1 MNRLLLAATLAV
13 MLPAAAVPM
22 LVAPAVAA
30 VTVTELGDM
39 SIFQTIVADTLDI
52 AATGDLV
59 AAETRITNFETAWD
73 AAAAALRPLSTDKWT
88 FIDHAA
94 DAAIEGL
101 RASLP
106 DAAKVTPALKA
117 LLAALENPGGTAAA
131 MPAGAAAPFAV
142 TNADG
147 SPVPCEVTLKELRTV
162 LAATSPAEADKAKLD
177 ELQNKGIE
185 RCNADDD
192 KRADGFFS
200 QALAI
205 LGH

>member
-1 MNRLLLAATLAV
+1 MNRLLLAVAMAV
-13 MLPAAAVPM
+13 MLPASAFTVLATPSFAAV
-22 LVAPAVAA
+22 V
-30 VTVTELGDM
+30 VTELGDM
-39 SIFQTIVADTLDI
+39 SNFQTIVADTIDI
-52 AATGDLV
+52 ATTGDLA
-59 AAETRITNFETAWD
+59 AAEKRITDFEAAWD

-101 RASLP
+101 RASPP
-106 DAAKVTPALKA
+106 DAATVTPALQA
-117 LLAALENPGGTAAA
+117 LLAALENPGATTAAT
-131 MPAGAAAPFAV
+131 PAGAAPFAII
-142 TNADG
+142 NADG

-162 LAATSPAEADKAKLD
+162 LDATSPPAADKAKVD

>member
-1 MNRLLLAATLAV
+1 MNRLLLAVAMAV
-13 MLPAAAVPM
+13 MLPAGASTMLATPSFAAV
-22 LVAPAVAA
+22 V
-30 VTVTELGDM
+30 VTELGDM
-39 SIFQTIVADTLDI
+39 SNFQTIVADTIDI
-52 AATGDLV
+52 ATTGDLT
-59 AAETRITNFETAWD
+59 AAEKRITDFEAAWD

-94 DAAIEGL
+94 DAAIEAL
-101 RASLP
+101 RSSPP
-106 DAAKVTPALKA
+106 DPATVTPALQA
-117 LLAALENPGGTAAA
+117 LLAALESPGGTAAA
-131 MPAGAAAPFAV
+131 MPADAALPFAI

-162 LAATSPAEADKAKLD
+162 LDATSPPAADKAKVD